1 MPVRAPRAC
10 PHPGCPRREGTCPD
24 HDQAGPPRITL
35 ICGPP
40 CAGKT
45 TLARVVAAPSDV
57 VLDFDTIAVRL
68 GSPHRWRHPPG
79 IVTEAEDVMR
89 AHMRA
94 LRDSDRRGW
103 VIRCLPHPARRTR
116 LARALG
122 ARVWLLD
129 PGQVVCRARA
139 QRDGRPA
146 GTLTAIR
153 DWYRTYRPCEVDQC
167 PPEHPAPALTLGAGV
182 SRAGAPSTTG

>member
-45 TLARVVAAPSDV
+45 TLARAVAAPFDV

-68 GSPHRWRHPPG
+68 GSPHRWRHPPE

-89 AHMRA
+89 AQMRA
-94 LRDSDRRGW
+94 LRDTDRRGW
-103 VIRCLPHPARRTR
+103 VIRCLPHPARRSR

-129 PGQVVCRARA
+129 PGQDVCRARA
-139 QRDGRPA
+139 RRDGRPP

-153 DWYRTYRPCEVDQC
+153 QWYATYRPCEVDQC
-167 PPEHPAPALTLGAGV
+167 PPEPPG
-182 SRAGAPSTTG
+182 RARIRDAAASQVTARTMTG